1 MMRFMTALLLVC
13 AASGLHA
20 DSIWPQ
26 GYRTQGNN
34 ASLVSDQ
41 RALEVGDLVTVQVS
55 ENASASQAVN
65 TQTQKQA
72 SVAGNAGLG
81 SWTSAPGSQMP
92 ISSYGAGAVESSQGG
107 GNSSRSG
114 NLVTTLSARV
124 VSVLPNGN
132 LYIEG
137 RRVIKINDDKQNIF
151 LSGIIRPRDVGP
163 NNTISSSV
171 ISDAQIRYEGKG
183 PLAEK
188 STPGI
193 FTRVLDWIGIF

>member
-1 MMRFMTALLLVC
+1 MMRFLTALFLVC
-13 AASGLHA
+13 AASGLNA
-20 DSIWPQ
+20 DSIWPD

-41 RALEVGDLVTVQVS
+41 RALEVGDLVTVEVS
-55 ENASASQAVN
+55 ENATATQAVN

-72 SVAGNAGLG
+72 SVGGNAGLG
-81 SWTSAPGSQMP
+81 SWTSNPGSSLPMN
-92 ISSYGAGAVESSQGG
+92 SYGAGAVESSQGG

-114 NLVTTLSARV
+114 QFVTTLSARV

-137 RRVIKINDDKQNIF
+137 RRVIKINDDKQNIY
-151 LSGIIRPRDVGP
+151 LAGIIRPRDVGP

-183 PLAEK
+183 PMAEK
-188 STPGI
+188 ASPGI
-193 FTRVLDWIGIF
+193 FTRVLDWLGIF